1 MNRRVVITGI
11 GVVSPIGI
19 GKDDFWKSLR
29 TGQNGIKKITKFP
42 TDDFACKIAGELSD
56 FHPEDYGLNRKEIR
70 RMDSAAVY
78 AVIAAK
84 EAVNDARLDNT
95 EFDPYRAGVLATSGI
110 GGIETFE
117 AQHKIFL
124 AKGPSRISPFYVP
137 MMIINTISGEISIRH
152 GFKGPNF
159 SVVSACASSTHA
171 IGEAFEIIRRDD
183 ADIMIAGGAEAAITE
198 MAVGGFSSMRAL
210 STRNDE
216 PEKASRPF
224 DKDRDGFV
232 MGEGSGI
239 IVLEELHHA
248 IRRGAKI
255 YAELKGYGA
264 TGDAYHITA
273 PSPDGSGPAK
283 AMEFAIRKAGLN
295 PEDIDYINAH
305 GTSTQLNDKVE
316 TMAIKSLFKE
326 YAYKIPVN
334 STKSM
339 TGHLLGA
346 AGAIEAIATSLQIQ
360 NGIIHPTINY
370 TTKDPECDLDYVPN
384 LAREKVIK
392 NAISNSLGFG
402 GHNASILLSKYE

>member
-19 GKDDFWKSLR
+19 GANEFWKALR
-29 TGQNGIKKITKFP
+29 TGKNGIKRITKFP
-42 TDDFACKIAGELSD
+42 TDDFECKIAGEITD
-56 FHPEDYGLNRKEIR
+56 FKPEDYGLTRKETR
-70 RMDSAAVY
+70 RMDTAAIYGVVAANEAIADSGIDKSA
-78 AVIAAK
+78 
-84 EAVNDARLDNT
+84 
-95 EFDPYRAGVLATSGI
+95 FDPYRIGVLATSGI

-117 AQHKIFL
+117 KQHRIL
-124 AKGPSRISPFYVP
+124 LEKGPSRISPFYVP
-137 MMIINTISGEISIRH
+137 MMIINTIGGEISIRH

-183 ADIMIAGGAEAAITE
+183 ADVMVAGGAEASITE

-210 STRNDE
+210 STRNDT

-239 IVLEELHHA
+239 VILEELEHA
-248 IRRGAKI
+248 LKRGAKI

-283 AMEFAIRKAGLN
+283 SMEFAIKKAQLKLT
-295 PEDIDYINAH
+295 DIDYINAH
-305 GTSTQLNDKVE
+305 GTSTQLNDKIE
-316 TMAIKSLFKE
+316 TIAIKFLFKD
-326 YAYKIPVN
+326 YAYEIPIN

-346 AGAIEAIATSLQIQ
+346 AGGVETIATALQIQ
-360 NGIIHPTINY
+360 NGLIHPTVNY
-370 TTKDPECDLDYVPN
+370 TTKDPECDLNYVPN
-384 LAREKVIK
+384 QAVKKVIK
-392 NAISNSLGFG
+392 NAVSNSLGFG
-402 GHNASILLSKYE
+402 GHNASIVISKYG

>member
-1 MNRRVVITGI
+1 MNRRVVVTGI

-19 GKDDFWKSLR
+19 GKDDFWKALR
-29 TGQNGIKKITKFP
+29 TGKNGIKKITKFP
-42 TDDFACKIAGELSD
+42 TEGFASKIAGEIPD
-56 FHPEDYGLNRKEIR
+56 FNPENYGLSRKETR
-70 RMDSAAVY
+70 RMDIAAVY
-78 AVIAAK
+78 AVVAAN
-84 EAVNDARLDNT
+84 EAINDSKLDNAK
-95 EFDPYRAGVLATSGI
+95 FDPYRAGVLATSGI
-110 GGIETFE
+110 GGINTFE
-117 AQHKIFL
+117 KQHKIFME
-124 AKGPSRISPFYVP
+124 KGPSRISPFYVP

-152 GFKGPNF
+152 KLKGPNF

-183 ADIMIAGGAEAAITE
+183 ADIMVAGGAEAAVTE

-232 MGEGSGI
+232 IGEGSGI
-239 IVLEELHHA
+239 IVLEELEHA
-248 IRRGAKI
+248 LQRGAKI
-255 YAELKGYGA
+255 YGELKGYGA

-283 AMEFAIRKAGLN
+283 SMEFAVKKAGLN
-295 PEDIDYINAH
+295 LEDVDYINAH
-305 GTSTQLNDKVE
+305 GTSTPLNDKIE
-316 TMAIKSLFKE
+316 TTAIKLLFKE
-326 YAYKIPVN
+326 HAYKIAVN

-346 AGAIEAIATSLQIQ
+346 AGGVEAIATLLQIQ

-384 LAREKVIK
+384 QAREKVIK

-402 GHNASILLSKYE
+402 GHNASLLFSRYE

>member
-1 MNRRVVITGI
+1 MNRRVVVTGI

-19 GKDDFWKSLR
+19 GKDDFWKALR
-29 TGQNGIKKITKFP
+29 TGKNGIKKITKFP
-42 TDDFACKIAGELSD
+42 TEGFASKIAGEIPD
-56 FHPEDYGLNRKEIR
+56 FNPENYGLSRKETR
-70 RMDSAAVY
+70 RMDIAAVY
-78 AVIAAK
+78 AVVAAN
-84 EAVNDARLDNT
+84 EAINDSKLDNAK
-95 EFDPYRAGVLATSGI
+95 FDPYRAGVLATSGI
-110 GGIETFE
+110 GGINTFE
-117 AQHKIFL
+117 KQHKIFME
-124 AKGPSRISPFYVP
+124 KGPSRISPFYVP

-152 GFKGPNF
+152 KLKGPNF

-183 ADIMIAGGAEAAITE
+183 ADIMVAGGAEAAVTE

-232 MGEGSGI
+232 IGEGSGI
-239 IVLEELHHA
+239 IVLEELEHA
-248 IRRGAKI
+248 LQRGAKI
-255 YAELKGYGA
+255 YGELKGYGA

-283 AMEFAIRKAGLN
+283 SMEFAVKKAGLN
-295 PEDIDYINAH
+295 LEDVDYINAH
-305 GTSTQLNDKVE
+305 GTSTPLNDKIE
-316 TMAIKSLFKE
+316 TTAIKLLFKE
-326 YAYKIPVN
+326 HTYKIAVN

-346 AGAIEAIATSLQIQ
+346 AGGVEAIATLLQIQ

-384 LAREKVIK
+384 QAREKVIK

-402 GHNASILLSKYE
+402 GHNASLLFSRYE